1 MKNNKKTVS
10 SEVEKQEKKKV
21 SRRGFLKKAAYS
33 APVLM
38 VMERLA
44 KPENAYAD
52 GSESRQSAPAGHP
65 NWSVN

>member
-1 MKNNKKTVS
+1 MENNKKTVS
-10 SEVEKQEKKKV
+10 SEVKKQEKKKV

-38 VMERLA
+38 VMGQLA

-52 GSESRQSAPAGHP
+52 GAQSSQSEPSDPP
-65 NWSVN
+65 PWW